1 MTGADKIK
9 SLLYSFEEPK
19 GSKITLDKLSTTGF
33 IGVYIAGYILEL
45 TGSWSAVFNITAL
58 INFVGITTF
67 VIFGSGNPIV

>member
-1 MTGADKIK
+1 MKYQRLKNYT
-9 SLLYSFEEPK
+9 SLNF
-19 GSKITLDKLSTTGF
+19 TTGF